1 METEKEKRAPKGGF
15 SGQHDEIVS
24 LHPAARFVNFF
35 QEQTGDGAAQ
45 NNCTLSDRLR
55 ILPPLLGLSSSV
67 NDIISNISQRKS
79 EIMTF
84 TLLARCATLCCLFLA
99 CLPVC
104 SHAAHGV
111 SIDGTLQYPKGF
123 ERFAYTSPKAHSG
136 GTLVLHDL
144 GSFEKMNPFTLKGSA
159 PQGLSPYVFETL
171 AVPSL
176 DEPFAEYGLIAEDI
190 ELAADKK
197 SVTFTL
203 NPKARFSDG
212 SPVTVEDIKFS
223 LDTLKSDQA
232 HPFYQMY
239 FHDIEGAEILDKQ
252 KIRFRFAR
260 PNRELHMIATQL
272 PVLSKQFYTRNPFN
286 PVDGNGAMSV
296 PVGTGPY
303 LVAEVLPGKSITYKK
318 NPDYWAKDLAVRKG
332 MFNFESI
339 VVKYFKDPIVSIEAF
354 KAGEFDFMMVNIAKQ
369 WNRDLT
375 GRRFDSG
382 ELIKQT
388 FPHKNNAG
396 MQGFV
401 FNTRKPLF
409 DDPRVRKALGLVF
422 DFEWTNKTLFFSQYT
437 RSNSF
442 FSNSNFAAKGL
453 PEAGELKLL
462 EPFRNQ
468 LPPEVFTQP
477 LAPPSTDPPSSLRA
491 NMQEAKTLLEQAGW
505 TVKESALVN
514 GRGER
519 FHFEI
524 LLADASFER
533 VIAPYVANL
542 KKMGIKVTYR
552 TIDPALYADRVKNFD
567 FDMVVTTYGQSQS
580 PGNEQ
585 RDNWTTAAADRK
597 GSKNLGGIK
606 SPAVDGLVDALIY
619 AETQEQLTAACRALD
634 RVLWHGYYLVPNW
647 YLANHRLAY
656 AAKLKRP
663 EKLPLYYSYD
673 QWLDTWWME

>member
-1 METEKEKRAPKGGF
+1 
-15 SGQHDEIVS
+15 
-24 LHPAARFVNFF
+24 
-35 QEQTGDGAAQ
+35 
-45 NNCTLSDRLR
+45 
-55 ILPPLLGLSSSV
+55 
-67 NDIISNISQRKS
+67 
-79 EIMTF
+79 MTHS
-84 TLLARCATLCCLFLA
+84 LLARCAALCCLFLT
-99 CLPVC
+99 CLPMYA
-104 SHAAHGV
+104 HAAHGV
-111 SIDGTLQYPKGF
+111 SIDGTLKYPQGF
-123 ERFAYTSPKAHSG
+123 ERFEYTSAQARTG

-176 DEPFAEYGLIAEDI
+176 DEPFAEYGLIAKDI
-190 ELAADKK
+190 EVAADKK

-223 LDTLKSDQA
+223 LDTLKSEQA

-239 FHDIEGAEILDKQ
+239 FHDIEGAEIIDKQ
-252 KIRFRFAR
+252 KIRFHFAR

-272 PVLSKQFYTRNPFN
+272 PVLSKQFYSRNPFN
-286 PVDGNGAMSV
+286 PVDGVGAMTV
-296 PVGTGPY
+296 PIGTGPY

-318 NPDYWAKDLAVRKG
+318 NPEYWAKDLAVRKG
-332 MFNFESI
+332 MFNFETI
-339 VVKYFKDPIVSIEAF
+339 VIKYFKDPVVSLEAF
-354 KAGEFDFMMVNIAKQ
+354 KAGEFDFMMVNISKQ

-375 GRRFDSG
+375 GRHFDSG

-409 DDPRVRKALGLVF
+409 SDQRVRKALGLAF
-422 DFEWTNKTLFFSQYT
+422 DFEWTNKTLFFSQYN
-437 RSNSF
+437 RSHSF
-442 FSNSNFAAKGL
+442 FSNSNYAAKGL
-453 PEAGELKLL
+453 PDAAELKLL
-462 EPFRNQ
+462 EPFRSQ
-468 LPPEVFTQP
+468 LPPEVFNTP
-477 LAPPSTDPPSSLRA
+477 LVPPSTDSPSNLRN
-491 NMQEAKTLLEQAGW
+491 NMQEAKALLEQAGW
-505 TVKESALVN
+505 TIKGGVLVN
-514 GRGER
+514 GQGER

-542 KKMGIKVTYR
+542 KKLGIEVTYR
-552 TIDPALYADRVKNFD
+552 TIDPALYADRIKSFD

-585 RDNWTTAAADRK
+585 RDYWTTAAADRK
-597 GSKNLGGIK
+597 GSKNLAGIK
-606 SPAVDGLVDALIY
+606 NPVVDGLVDAIIY
-619 AETQEQLTAACRALD
+619 AQTQEELTAACRALD

-656 AAKLKRP
+656 AAKLKHP
-663 EKLPLYYSYD
+663 PTLPLYYSYD
-673 QWLDTWWME
+673 QWLDTWWSE

>member
-1 METEKEKRAPKGGF
+1 MP
-15 SGQHDEIVS
+15 
-24 LHPAARFVNFF
+24 FF
-35 QEQTGDGAAQ
+35 
-45 NNCTLSDRLR
+45 
-55 ILPPLLGLSSSV
+55 
-67 NDIISNISQRKS
+67 
-79 EIMTF
+79 F
-84 TLLARCATLCCLFLA
+84 LARCATLCCLLLLG
-99 CLPVC
+99 LPV
-104 SHAAHGV
+104 SSPASHGV
-111 SIDGTLQYPKGF
+111 SIDGVLQYPKGF
-123 ERFAYTSPKAHSG
+123 ERFHYTSPQARSG

-176 DEPFAEYGLIAEDI
+176 DEPFAQYGLIAEDI

-212 SPVTVEDIKFS
+212 SPVSAEDVKFS
-223 LDTLKSDQA
+223 LDTLKSEQA

-239 FHDIEGAEILDKQ
+239 FHDIESAEILDTRKVC
-252 KIRFRFAR
+252 FHFAR

-272 PVLSKQFYTRNPFN
+272 PVLSKQFYSRNPFN
-286 PVDGNGAMSV
+286 PVDGNGAMTV

-303 LVAEVLPGKSITYKK
+303 LIAEVLPGKSITYKK

-332 MFNFESI
+332 MFNFETI
-339 VVKYFKDPIVSIEAF
+339 IVKYFKDPVVSLEAF
-354 KAGEFDFMMVNIAKQ
+354 KAGEFDFMMVHIAKQ

-382 ELIKQT
+382 ELIKKT

-401 FNTRKPLF
+401 FNTRKSLF
-409 DDPRVRKALGLVF
+409 ADPQVRKALGLAF
-422 DFEWTNKTLFFSQYT
+422 DFEWTNKTLFFSEYN
-437 RSNSF
+437 RNDSF
-442 FSNSNFAAKGL
+442 FSNSNYAAKGL
-453 PEAGELKLL
+453 PDADELKLL
-462 EPFRNQ
+462 EPFRSQ

-477 LAPPSTDPPSSLRA
+477 LAPPTTDPPSSLRA
-491 NMQEAKTLLEQAGW
+491 NMQEAKALLEQAGW
-505 TVKESALVN
+505 TVKDGALSN
-514 GRGER
+514 ARGER
-519 FHFEI
+519 FRFDI
-524 LLADASFER
+524 LLADTAFER

-542 KKMGIKVTYR
+542 KKMGIEATYR
-552 TIDPALYADRVKNFD
+552 TIDPALYADRIKNFD

-585 RDNWTTAAADRK
+585 RDYWTSAAADRK
-597 GSKNLGGIK
+597 GSKNLAGIK
-606 SPAVDGLVDALIY
+606 SPVVDGLVDAIIY
-619 AETQEQLTAACRALD
+619 AQTQQQLTTACRALD

-647 YLANHRLAY
+647 YLANFRLAY
-656 AAKLKRP
+656 AAKLKHP
-663 EKLPLYYSYD
+663 EQLPQYYSYD